1 MSRISRLC
9 DSDMALVSSVA
20 ISSWSSPV
28 SRYSAAVLPRACTG
42 AQLLQL
48 VRRETT
54 HITALNTNM
63 DSNRDFDKLESAF
76 SWHKQL
82 TTDQLIWTMV
92 AAHRTVS
99 E

>member
-1 MSRISRLC
+1 MTRIGRLC
-9 DSDMALVSSVA
+9 DFDMALVSSVA

-42 AQLLQL
+42 VQLLQL

-63 DSNRDFDKLESAF
+63 DSSRDFDKLESAF

-82 TTDQLIWTMV
+82 ITDQLILTMI
-92 AAHRTVS
+92 AAYRTVS